1 MNKYVAHPWH
11 GIPLGEAHPYIVN
24 AFIEVTPSD
33 TVKYELDKT
42 TGILKIDRPQLF
54 SNICPT
60 LYGMLPQTYC
70 GERVANHCMT
80 KFARKGIVGDK
91 DPLDICVLTEKLVTH
106 GNILLKA
113 IPIGGIKLIDN
124 NEADDK
130 IVAVLKDDALYG
142 DWKNIDQCPSR
153 VLERLEHY
161 FLTYKKA
168 PQSQTNKCEII
179 DIYGKEEAINIIRLA
194 NEDYK
199 EQFGEMHRDTSL

>member
-130 IVAVLKDDALYG
+130 IIAVLKDDALYG
-142 DWKNIDQCPSR
+142 DWENIDQCPSR

-179 DIYGKEEAINIIRLA
+179 DIYGKEEAINIIKLA

-199 EQFGEMHRDTSL
+199 EQFGEMNRDTSL

>member
-1 MNKYVAHPWH
+1 MNKFVAHPWH
-11 GIPLGEAHPYIVN
+11 GIPLYEREPDVVN

-33 TVKYELDKT
+33 TVKYELDKN
-42 TGILKIDRPQLF
+42 TGLLSIDRPQLF

-70 GERVANHCMT
+70 GQRVAEICRS
-80 KFARKGIVGDK
+80 KFNRMDIEGDG
-91 DPLDICVLTEKLVTH
+91 DPLDICVLTEKLVTS

-142 DWKNIDQCPSR
+142 DWKDISQCPNKI
-153 VLERLEHY
+153 LERLQHY

-168 PQSQTNKCEII
+168 PNSEGNKCEII
-179 DIYGKEEAINIIRLA
+179 DIYGREEAINIIKLA
-194 NEDYK
+194 SEDYK
-199 EQFGEMHRDTSL
+199 EKFRGDNSY

>member
-130 IVAVLKDDALYG
+130 IIAVLKDDALYG
-142 DWKNIDQCPSR
+142 DWENIDQCPSR

-199 EQFGEMHRDTSL
+199 EQYNEMK

>member
-130 IVAVLKDDALYG
+130 IIAVLKDDALYG
-142 DWKNIDQCPSR
+142 DWENIDQCPSR

>member
-124 NEADDK
+124 
-130 IVAVLKDDALYG
+130 
-142 DWKNIDQCPSR
+142 
-153 VLERLEHY
+153 
-161 FLTYKKA
+161 
-168 PQSQTNKCEII
+168 
-179 DIYGKEEAINIIRLA
+179 
-194 NEDYK
+194 
-199 EQFGEMHRDTSL
+199 

>member
-1 MNKYVAHPWH
+1 MNKYVSHPWH
-11 GIPLGEAHPYIVN
+11 GISLGEEQPYIVN

-70 GERVANHCMT
+70 GDRVANLCET
-80 KFARKGIVGDK
+80 KFGRNNIVGDK
-91 DPLDICVLTEKLVTH
+91 DPLDICVLTEKLVRH

-113 IPIGGIKLIDN
+113 IPIGGIKLLDN

-130 IVAVLKDDALYG
+130 IIAVLKDDALYG
-142 DWKNIDQCPSR
+142 EWDDISQCPSR
-153 VLERLEHY
+153 ILERLEHY
-161 FLTYKKA
+161 FLTYKKS
-168 PQSQTNKCEII
+168 PTSKSNKCEII
-179 DIYGKEEAINIIRLA
+179 EIYGRDEAINVIKLA
-194 NEDYK
+194 SDDYK
-199 EQFGEMHRDTSL
+199 ENFIK

>member
-70 GERVANHCMT
+70 GVRVANHCMT

-130 IVAVLKDDALYG
+130 IIAVLKDDALYG
-142 DWKNIDQCPSR
+142 DWENIDQCPSR

-168 PQSQTNKCEII
+168 PQSQTNKCEIV
-179 DIYGKEEAINIIRLA
+179 DIYGKEEAINIIKLA

>member
-1 MNKYVAHPWH
+1 MNKFVAHPWH
-11 GIPLGEAHPYIVN
+11 GIPLYGKEPNVVN

-42 TGILKIDRPQLF
+42 TGLLGIDRPQLF

-70 GERVANHCMT
+70 GQRVAEICST
-80 KFARKGIVGDK
+80 KFGRKDIVGDA
-91 DPLDICVLTEKLVTH
+91 DPLDICVLTEKLITT
-106 GNILLKA
+106 GNILLRA

-142 DWKNIDQCPSR
+142 DWQDISQCPSK

-168 PQSQTNKCEII
+168 PNSKGNKCEII
-179 DIYGKEEAINIIRLA
+179 DIYGREEALELIKLA
-194 NEDYK
+194 SEDYQEK
-199 EQFGEMHRDTSL
+199 FHG

>member
-1 MNKYVAHPWH
+1 MNKYVVHPWH
-11 GIPLGEAHPYIVN
+11 GIPLGENQPNIVN

-33 TVKYELDKT
+33 TVKYELDKH
-42 TGILKIDRPQLF
+42 TGILMIDRPQLF

-60 LYGMLPQTYC
+60 LYGLIPQTYC
-70 GERVANHCMT
+70 GERVANICRE
-80 KFARKGIVGDK
+80 KFGREDIIGDG
-91 DPLDICVLTEKLVTH
+91 DPLDICVLTEKLVPH

-142 DWKNIDQCPSR
+142 EWKDISQCSTK

-161 FLTYKKA
+161 FLTYKKG
-168 PQSQTNKCEII
+168 PNSKSNKCEII
-179 DIYGKEEAINIIRLA
+179 DIYGGDEALNVIELA
-194 NEDYK
+194 SKDYNEK
-199 EQFGEMHRDTSL
+199 FLK

>member
-11 GIPLGEAHPYIVN
+11 GVPLGEEYPYVIN

-54 SNICPT
+54 SNVCPT

-70 GERVANHCMT
+70 GERVANQCMAQ
-80 KFARKGIVGDK
+80 FSRKDIVGDK

-130 IVAVLKDDALYG
+130 IIAVLKGDALYG
-142 DWKNIDQCPSR
+142 DWEDISQCPR
-153 VLERLEHY
+153 PVLERLEHY

-168 PQSQTNKCEII
+168 PQSQSNKCEII
-179 DIYGKEEAINIIRLA
+179 SIYGKEEAINIIRLA

-199 EQFGEMHRDTSL
+199 EQFTEIK

>member
-1 MNKYVAHPWH
+1 MNKFVAHPWH
-11 GIPLGEAHPYIVN
+11 GIPLGEEQPYIVN

-70 GERVANHCMT
+70 GERVANHCRT
-80 KFARKGIVGDK
+80 KFARKDIIGDK

-130 IVAVLKDDALYG
+130 IIAVLKGDALYG
-142 DWKNIDQCPSR
+142 DWENINQCPSR

-161 FLTYKKA
+161 FLTYKQA
-168 PQSQTNKCEII
+168 PKSQSLKCEIL
-179 DIYGKEEAINIIRLA
+179 DIYGKEEAINIIKLA

-199 EQFGEMHRDTSL
+199 EQFNEIK

>member
-11 GIPLGEAHPYIVN
+11 GIPLGEKYPYIVN

-42 TGILKIDRPQLF
+42 TGLLKIDRPQLF

-60 LYGMLPQTYC
+60 LYGMLPQTFC
-70 GERVANHCMT
+70 GKRVADRCSIMYD
-80 KFARKGIVGDK
+80 RKDIIGDS

-113 IPIGGIKLIDN
+113 IPIGGIKVIDN

-130 IVAVLKDDALYG
+130 IIAVLKDDAVYG
-142 DWKNIDQCPSR
+142 DWENIDQCPR
-153 VLERLEHY
+153 QVLERLEHY
-161 FLTYKKA
+161 FLTYKQA
-168 PQSQTNKCEII
+168 PESQNHKCEIVGV
-179 DIYGKEEAINIIRLA
+179 YGKEEAINIIKLA

-199 EQFGEMHRDTSL
+199 EQFYEMK

>member
-11 GIPLGEAHPYIVN
+11 GIALGDKQPDIVN

-42 TGILKIDRPQLF
+42 TGMLKIDRPQLF

-70 GERVANHCMT
+70 GDRVAERCRT
-80 KFARKGIVGDK
+80 KFGRKDVVGDR

-106 GNILLKA
+106 GNIILTA

-130 IVAVLKDDALYG
+130 IIAVLKDDALYG
-142 DWKNIDQCPSR
+142 DWDSISQCPRR

-161 FLTYKKA
+161 FLTYKQA
-168 PQSQTNKCEII
+168 PKSHRNKCEII
-179 DIYGKEEAINIIRLA
+179 DIYDREEAINIIKLA

-199 EQFGEMHRDTSL
+199 GKFQGLNN

>member
-130 IVAVLKDDALYG
+130 IIAVLKDDALYG
-142 DWKNIDQCPSR
+142 DWENIDQCPSR

-179 DIYGKEEAINIIRLA
+179 DIYGKEEAINIIKLA

-199 EQFGEMHRDTSL
+199 EQYNEMK